1 MKLLDRPGLS
11 GFSFGI
17 GIQLKKVKID
27 YGILVMSAAGSNHYL
42 GISTNFDNWKKKRF

>member
-17 GIQLKKVKID
+17 GIQLKKIHID
-27 YGILVMSAAGSNHYL
+27 YGVLLVSKAGQNHYL
-42 GISTNFDNWKKKRF
+42 GLSTNIDDWKKKRF